1 MDNQKEDKQYQLTE
15 KGKELA
21 EQLAKKNIEKDKAQ
35 AKIQESLAGEK
46 ILSSIELKKQLDE
59 VNRQIKEIENLEKQK
74 KVEWTRTKKDNNKDG
89 QNYYKAKQIRK
100 TGFTDL
106 MADKLLEGQGIG
118 ESFKKTLS
126 EKTKAKITG
135 IKQTFDPLNIA
146 KFVTGGSNLAPALL
160 GKILGRSKQDVKFF
174 TGRTRKGRDTASKL
188 GPTESGDFNGIL
200 YNIENLLKTS
210 MEEDKL
216 QRDKEN
222 TFAEEK
228 EAERLRRHKEL
239 IEALTGKKY
248 ETKEKQSAE
257 KIQENKDSF
266 LDNALA
272 AFGGLALA
280 KSALSTLATVAK
292 FFAFNPVGLAII
304 GSVAL
309 GALFWKLFSD
319 KSGYEDPNSDLSR
332 GLKQAESVGGLAGV
346 KDEAERRK
354 KMPEYDR
361 TMAEIKDFEEFQ
373 NEGQKL
379 NNTQLQGF
387 AKRGPGALEAVEDYK
402 IAREKYFKITGE
414 SNTVP
419 GQVPMA
425 ESDTE
430 TIPASA
436 TPSSTS
442 SGTSS
447 GTASSAS
454 SGTETAIPFATS
466 SSTATPVASGKET
479 SIPAASST
487 ATSTNTSSTALPTS
501 NLGETLNTVTN
512 ENLTTKIQ
520 ETLSEGLNVVNN
532 SAIKQAIRSK
542 EVKTSIPPVRNM
554 EESFQKMIYE
564 STRVV

>member
-1 MDNQKEDKQYQLTE
+1 MEYQKAKDIRSKSFGDLMTDKM
-15 KGKELA
+15 LA
-21 EQLAKKNIEKDKAQ
+21 EQGVGA
-35 AKIQESLAGEK
+35 SLKSA
-46 ILSSIELKKQLDE
+46 I
-59 VNRQIKEIENLEKQK
+59 
-74 KVEWTRTKKDNNKDG
+74 
-89 QNYYKAKQIRK
+89 
-100 TGFTDL
+100 
-106 MADKLLEGQGIG
+106 
-118 ESFKKTLS
+118 S

-135 IKQTFDPLNIA
+135 IKQTFDPLNMA

-174 TGRTRKGRDTASKL
+174 TGKTRKGRDTASKL

-239 IEALTGKKY
+239 IEAITGKKY
-248 ETKEKQSAE
+248 ETKEKQSAD
-257 KIQENKDSF
+257 KIQENKDTF

-280 KSALSTLATVAK
+280 KSALTTLATVAK

-309 GALFWKLFSD
+309 GALFYKLLSD
-319 KSGYEDPNSDLSR
+319 KSGYEDPDSDLSR

-425 ESDTE
+425 EPNTE

-436 TPSSTS
+436 T
-442 SGTSS
+442 
-447 GTASSAS
+447 SSAS
-454 SGTETAIPFATS
+454 SGTETSIPFAAS

-479 SIPAASST
+479 EVPSASST
-487 ATSTNTSSTALPTS
+487 ATPTNTSSTALPTS

-520 ETLSEGLNVVNN
+520 ETLTEGLNVVNN
-532 SAIKQAIRSK
+532 SAIKQSVRSK

>member
-1 MDNQKEDKQYQLTE
+1 MEYQ
-15 KGKELA
+15 
-21 EQLAKKNIEKDKAQ
+21 
-35 AKIQESLAGEK
+35 
-46 ILSSIELKKQLDE
+46 
-59 VNRQIKEIENLEKQK
+59 
-74 KVEWTRTKKDNNKDG
+74 
-89 QNYYKAKQIRK
+89 KAKDIRSK
-100 TGFTDL
+100 SFGDL
-106 MADKLLEGQGIG
+106 MTDKMLADQGIG
-118 ESFKKTLS
+118 ASLKSVIS

-135 IKQTFDPLNIA
+135 IKQTFDPLNMA

-174 TGRTRKGRDTASKL
+174 TGKTRKGRDTASKL

-425 ESDTE
+425 EPDME
-430 TIPASA
+430 II
-436 TPSSTS
+436 PSSVTS
-442 SGTSS
+442 TSGPSN
-447 GTASSAS
+447 
-454 SGTETAIPFATS
+454 
-466 SSTATPVASGKET
+466 TATPVTSNTET
-479 SIPAASST
+479 PVPSDTP
-487 ATSTNTSSTALPTS
+487 TSVNTSSTALPTS
-501 NLGETLNTVTN
+501 NLGEKLNTVTN
-512 ENLTTKIQ
+512 ENITTKIQ
-520 ETLSEGLNVVNN
+520 ETLGEGLNVVNN

-564 STRVV
+564 STRAV